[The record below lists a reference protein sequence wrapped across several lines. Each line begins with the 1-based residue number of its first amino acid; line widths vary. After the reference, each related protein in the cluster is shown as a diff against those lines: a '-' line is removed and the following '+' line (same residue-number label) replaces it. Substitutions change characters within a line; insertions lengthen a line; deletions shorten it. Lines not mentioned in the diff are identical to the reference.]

1 MGTNTEMKLSATLLA
16 LASGQTTVSTDTA
29 TAGTAGT
36 ADNGA
41 VILGCTLD
49 DSILDC
55 SPSGMSL
62 DVPVCALEALGFAS
76 DAEVTAAFA
85 LGNEWT
91 QECQYSGI
99 TDMGGYHFVA
109 DHSQC
114 DISTASNETHIFYQG
129 ALRGTGGFNNGIIS
143 RERVFEL
150 NLQCDFSRESTVSI
164 DSFFTPIASSVTVE
178 LDTIDSQFSLA
189 MSLYTDENYVVPMDE
204 AHTVEVP
211 DPIYARL
218 DLLANEDLVV
228 QLKTCWAT
236 PSEDPHDDLSYVF
249 ISQSG
254 GHDTTSVGIVRNCAS
269 TSAEFWVESFRFV
282 NDEDDTDS
290 QIYLHC
296 DVHICDANL
305 EDCSVDALGNSCL
318 ADDNDE
324 YIEGSG
330 GLSTDMPSAPINFG
344 ARKRRD
350 VPSKASASLAVGPI
364 KIRTMN

>member
-1 MGTNTEMKLSATLLA
+1 MSFSTNTEMKLSATLLA

-29 TAGTAGT
+29 TAGTA
-36 ADNGA
+36 ANGA
-41 VILGCTLD
+41 VMLGCTLD

-164 DSFFTPIASSVTVE
+164 DSFFTPIARNRFEPFPLLMSFNMIVLKRLKLCDRRTGHNRQSIQSCDE
-178 LDTIDSQFSLA
+178 
-189 MSLYTDENYVVPMDE
+189 SLY
-204 AHTVEVP
+204 
-211 DPIYARL
+211 R
-218 DLLANEDLVV
+218 
-228 QLKTCWAT
+228 
-236 PSEDPHDDLSYVF
+236 
-249 ISQSG
+249 
-254 GHDTTSVGIVRNCAS
+254 
-269 TSAEFWVESFRFV
+269 
-282 NDEDDTDS
+282 
-290 QIYLHC
+290 
-296 DVHICDANL
+296 
-305 EDCSVDALGNSCL
+305 
-318 ADDNDE
+318 
-324 YIEGSG
+324 
-330 GLSTDMPSAPINFG
+330 
-344 ARKRRD
+344 
-350 VPSKASASLAVGPI
+350 
-364 KIRTMN
+364 